1 MQVEIGKI
9 YDGKITGIIKF
20 GAFVEIAPGVSG
32 MVHISEVSSSFV
44 SDISEHL
51 KVNQEVK
58 VKVIS
63 VADDGKISMSIKKA
77 ENDGEEK
84 PKQRKSAQR
93 PVAQAPTSPP
103 PDDFWQ
109 QKSEPKSFEEMLNKF
124 KQSSEEKIHDIK
136 KSTEGKRGAGRRGTR
151 G

>member
-44 SDISEHL
+44 NDISEHL
-51 KVNQEVK
+51 TLNQEVK

-63 VADDGKISMSIKKA
+63 VADDGKISLSIKKA
-77 ENDGEEK
+77 ENNGAEDEK
-84 PKQRKSAQR
+84 PKRKTSRPAVQTPVSA
-93 PVAQAPTSPP
+93 P

-109 QKSEPKSFEEMLNKF
+109 KKSEPKSFEEMLNKF

-136 KSTEGKRGAGRRGTR
+136 KSTEGKRGSGRRGTR